1 MIHNVTVNVISNYIE
16 DQSLPEDLRFVFAYH
31 ITIKNEGQ
39 QAAQLLSRHWIIT
52 DGNEKV
58 QEVKGPGVIG
68 ETPLLQPGESF
79 QYSSG
84 AILNTMVGTMQ
95 GSYQMIAEDGT
106 EFLAEILPFTLAV
119 PNQVH

>member
-1 MIHNVTVNVISNYIE
+1 MINKVTVDVISHYLAE
-16 DQSLPEDLRFVFAYH
+16 QSLPEDLRFVFSYH
-31 ITIKNEGQ
+31 VTIKNEGEH
-39 QAAQLLSRHWIIT
+39 AAQLLSRHWIIT

-68 ETPLLQPGESF
+68 KTPWLQPGESF

-95 GSYQMIAEDGT
+95 GSYQMISEDGA
-106 EFLAEILPFTLAV
+106 EFIADIQPFALAV

>member
-1 MIHNVTVNVISNYIE
+1 MTHKVTVDVVSNYIE
-16 DQSLPEDLRFVFAYH
+16 EQSLPEDLRFVFAYH
-31 ITIKNEGQ
+31 ITIKNQGQ
-39 QAAQLLSRHWIIT
+39 QAAKLLSRHWIIT
-52 DGNEKV
+52 DGNEQV
-58 QEVKGPGVIG
+58 QEVKGPGVVG

-95 GSYQMIAEDGT
+95 GRYQMISDDGT
-106 EFLAEILPFTLAV
+106 EFLAEIPPFTLAV

>member
-1 MIHNVTVNVISNYIE
+1 MTHKVTVDVIANYIE
-16 DQSLPEDLRFVFAYH
+16 EQSLPEDLRFVFAYH

-39 QAAQLLSRHWIIT
+39 QAAKLLSRHWIIT

-58 QEVKGPGVIG
+58 QEVKGSGVIG
-68 ETPLLQPGESF
+68 ETPLLQPDESF

-84 AILNTMVGTMQ
+84 AILSTMVGTMQ

>member
-1 MIHNVTVNVISNYIE
+1 MTHKVTVDVIANYIE
-16 DQSLPEDLRFVFAYH
+16 EQSLPEDLRFVFAYH

-39 QAAQLLSRHWIIT
+39 QAAKLLSRHWIIT

-68 ETPLLQPGESF
+68 ETPLLQPDESF

-84 AILNTMVGTMQ
+84 AILSTMVGTMQ